1 MANDANR
8 DKKMTVTVVILA
20 VVSVIGGL
28 YALWGYLVTPP
39 TPVSQVDLNKVGSSS
54 LNQSEET
61 PEYRA
66 LLEKSNKEGEEQ
78 AKLENSSFIAS
89 IPLEQSVIHPKP
101 PSKPSEMNAEVKN
114 QPRQRESRYNTGNE
128 QNDRSDRQSEQL
140 KNLIGRIKSSDE
152 QPAGLQLA
160 TVIKD
165 DNWNGGNKIRPA
177 QRVDPQYSL
186 PQSNSVVVPAYY
198 RGAGEVIVGVDSDN
212 ASPPVLARFLSG
224 PYAGAILKAPGGAVL
239 SGNGVMV
246 HFTEMALGGTEYKI
260 DAYALDQETLTASI
274 STDVNNRYFSRIIL
288 PSLLKGIGGTGDLYA
303 QANTQVVSNGLNTT
317 TSRPDSPDGKAVAGI
332 IVGGTAGQAAKVLSQ
347 DAARLPVKQ
356 VTVKKGQVIAI
367 QFVNGVYSGDRTDK
381 SPRLVGDKE
390 ERQEPVPENTLTEA
404 DWRNRAQERIDAQQ
418 ALRKTNRNE
427 YDE

>member
-1 MANDANR
+1 
-8 DKKMTVTVVILA
+8 
-20 VVSVIGGL
+20 
-28 YALWGYLVTPP
+28 
-39 TPVSQVDLNKVGSSS
+39 
-54 LNQSEET
+54 
-61 PEYRA
+61 
-66 LLEKSNKEGEEQ
+66 
-78 AKLENSSFIAS
+78 
-89 IPLEQSVIHPKP
+89 
-101 PSKPSEMNAEVKN
+101 
-114 QPRQRESRYNTGNE
+114 
-128 QNDRSDRQSEQL
+128 
-140 KNLIGRIKSSDE
+140 
-152 QPAGLQLA
+152 
-160 TVIKD
+160 
-165 DNWNGGNKIRPA
+165 
-177 QRVDPQYSL
+177 
-186 PQSNSVVVPAYY
+186 
-198 RGAGEVIVGVDSDN
+198 
-212 ASPPVLARFLSG
+212 
-224 PYAGAILKAPGGAVL
+224 
-239 SGNGVMV
+239 
-246 HFTEMALGGTEYKI
+246 
-260 DAYALDQETLTASI
+260 LTASI

-381 SPRLVGDKE
+381 SPRLVGDKA